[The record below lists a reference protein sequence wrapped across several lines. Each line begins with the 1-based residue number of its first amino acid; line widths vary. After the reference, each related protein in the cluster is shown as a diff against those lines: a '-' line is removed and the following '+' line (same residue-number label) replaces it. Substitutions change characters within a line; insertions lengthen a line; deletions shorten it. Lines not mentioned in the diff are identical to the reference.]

1 MPKKDKILDKIL
13 LLIPLLILLDQV
25 AKFIFINKIILI
37 KGFPIILFR
46 QNTGIAFSL
55 LQNQN
60 IMLILINMFIIFLL
74 AYLYF
79 KNINMRLGL
88 ILMIS
93 GAVSNTLDRIFYGYV
108 VDFINFG
115 FWPVFNLA
123 DAFASVGLFIIVI
136 KLIKEK

>member
-1 MPKKDKILDKIL
+1 LPKKDKILDKIL